1 MNRIDGK
8 RPSQPYASRRA
19 AVALCLALAATTLLA
34 IWLPVRSGVL
44 GAPLDDRYRFGFGV
58 KLQKGQVEDYDVD
71 ELRAGWYVDWLARAN
86 PARPAGMEYV
96 QMVRLHQLTECWP
109 ERTGDREACP
119 YVEPYTYTLTS
130 PKIRVAIA
138 SIAQDNPGSLWLIG
152 NEMDRMDWDNPPGGQ
167 DEMLPELYAVAYHD
181 LYHFIKSNDP
191 TARVAIGG
199 VIQPTPCRL
208 KYLDIVWQTYQ
219 DLYHVPMPVD
229 VWNIHNMILTETEFH
244 GAQMP
249 PGIDKS
255 MCEAEGYSTQDADN
269 VEIFKQH
276 IVDFRQWMEDKGEGE
291 KPLIISEYSVL
302 YPERLG
308 FDEARVI
315 RYLCATFD
323 YLTTATDASLGYP
336 ADDDRLVQR
345 WAWYSLND
353 AAFEGYDPSWHHLF
367 DPDTQQITRLGIN
380 YGTRCARGPAVY
392 LPIVLSSYGP

>member
-1 MNRIDGK
+1 MNRIDGE

-19 AVALCLALAATTLLA
+19 AVALCLALVATALLA
-34 IWLPVRSGVL
+34 LWLPMHSSVL

-58 KLQKGQVEDYDVD
+58 RVQKGRVEDYDVED
-71 ELRAGWYVDWLARAN
+71 LRAGWYVNWN
-86 PARPAGMEYV
+86 PVVNPPHPAGMEFV
-96 QMVRLHQLTECWP
+96 QMIRLHQLTECWP

-119 YVEPYTYTLTS
+119 YVKPYTYTL
-130 PKIRVAIA
+130 VAPGTFGDVSFVA
-138 SIAQDNPGSLWLIG
+138 RANPGSIWLIG
-152 NEMDRMDWDNPPGGQ
+152 NEMDRMDWEGNGQ

-181 LYHFIKSNDP
+181 LYHLIKAADP

-199 VIQPTPCRL
+199 VIQPSPCRL
-208 KYLDIVWQTYQ
+208 KYLDIVWETYQ

-229 VWNIHNMILTETEFH
+229 VWNIHNMILTETETY
-244 GAQMP
+244 GAEMP
-249 PGIDKS
+249 PGIDAT
-255 MCEAEGYSTQDADN
+255 MCDPRGYTIQQADDIE
-269 VEIFKQH
+269 VFEQH
-276 IVDFRQWMEDKGEGE
+276 VVDFRQWMEAKGEGD
-291 KPLIISEYSVL
+291 KALIISEYSVL

-323 YLTTATDASLGYP
+323 YLTTATEASLGYP

-353 AAFEGYDPSWHHLF
+353 AEFEGDDTYWHHLF
-367 DPDTQQITRLGIN
+367 DPDTQRITRLGTN
-380 YGTRCARGPAVY
+380 YGTRCARAPAFY